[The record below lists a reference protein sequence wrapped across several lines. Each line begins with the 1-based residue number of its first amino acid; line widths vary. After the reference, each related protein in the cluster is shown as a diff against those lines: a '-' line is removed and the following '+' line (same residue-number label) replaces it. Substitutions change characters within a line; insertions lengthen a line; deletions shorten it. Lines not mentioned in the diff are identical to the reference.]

1 MGRRSIDHKD
11 PIHSRGIIYDVELIM
26 FVDTYSD
33 EELLKLKEE
42 KKALKA
48 KKKEEKQTKKA
59 KK

>member
-1 MGRRSIDHKD
+1 
-11 PIHSRGIIYDVELIM
+11 M

-48 KKKEEKQTKKA
+48 KKKEEKQAKKA